1 MRERAANSQIA
12 RRLYFQSSSYK
23 RDRQAEKGK
32 RGDKRADKKQKQ
44 KQNYFFFF
52 LEQKTNEEIIEELK
66 RKIKQNKRSRSGKA
80 KYYNSA
86 GCIYDKANEKADLT
100 FQK

>member
-44 KQNYFFFF
+44 NYFSRQKS
-52 LEQKTNEEIIEELK
+52 QKTNEEFIEELK

>member
-32 RGDKRADKKQKQ
+32 RGDKRADKKK
-44 KQNYFFFF
+44 KNKIIFPGKKG
-52 LEQKTNEEIIEELK
+52 QKTNEEFIEELK

>member
-1 MRERAANSQIA
+1 VRERDANSQIA

-32 RGDKRADKKQKQ
+32 RGDKRADKKKQ
-44 KQNYFFFF
+44 KQNYFSRQKG
-52 LEQKTNEEIIEELK
+52 QKTNEEFIEELK
-66 RKIKQNKRSRSGKA
+66 RRIKQNKRSRSGKA
-80 KYYNSA
+80 KCYNSA
-86 GCIYDKANEKADLT
+86 GCIYDKANEKVDLT

>member
-32 RGDKRADKKQKQ
+32 RGDKRADKKK
-44 KQNYFFFF
+44 KKKIIFPGKKG
-52 LEQKTNEEIIEELK
+52 QKTNEEFIEELK

>member
-32 RGDKRADKKQKQ
+32 RGDKRADKKK
-44 KQNYFFFF
+44 KIIFPGKKG
-52 LEQKTNEEIIEELK
+52 QKTNEEFIEELK

>member
-1 MRERAANSQIA
+1 MKNEKDLITVPGQKKAKEEIKEQI
-12 RRLYFQSSSYK
+12 K
-23 RDRQAEKGK
+23 
-32 RGDKRADKKQKQ
+32 KQ
-44 KQNYFFFF
+44 KQNYFSRQKG
-52 LEQKTNEEIIEELK
+52 QKTNEEFIEELK